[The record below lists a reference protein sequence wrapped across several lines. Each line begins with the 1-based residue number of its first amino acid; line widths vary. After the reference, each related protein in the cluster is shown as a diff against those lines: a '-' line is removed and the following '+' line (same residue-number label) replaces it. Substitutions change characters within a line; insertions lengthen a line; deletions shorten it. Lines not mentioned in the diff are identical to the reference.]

1 MYSYLIVFQ
10 NLSEWGLADNVS
22 ASVSFSIGGTQYSDV
37 YVEQAYKGNYHLHAT
52 AGGKSRK
59 FVIGSGKEEYDII
72 ASVGA
77 LNLTE
82 EQLKSLVAKYMA

>member
-52 AGGKSRK
+52 ADGKNRK
-59 FVIGSGKEEYDII
+59 FVIGPGKEEYDVI
-72 ASVGA
+72 ASLGV

-82 EQLKSLVAKYMA
+82 DQLKSMISKYMA